1 MHRQKWVA
9 VVAMGSALAVSV
21 IACGKSA
28 APPAAPAAAPTSS
41 AAPAPPTETP
51 FAKAPPM
58 TEQVDFAKQ
67 LENFEAAKFS
77 DPTKISNTFLPYP
90 VGTQLT
96 YEGTAISEDEGTI
109 KRRFVQTVTDL
120 TKPIMGVRTVVVWDQ
135 DFDNDQL
142 KESELAFFG
151 QADNGDVWY
160 FGEYPESYENGRLAE
175 TPTWIAGIAGAHPGI
190 AMKATAEL
198 GSPSYSQGFSP
209 VVPWTDRSRLSQVGV
224 KDCVPQGC
232 NSNMI
237 VIDEFNREEPG
248 AIQQKYYAPGVGN
261 TRTNSMGT
269 NNEKLQLVKVTQLDP
284 AGLDAA
290 RAEALKLDASG
301 LAHSRE
307 VYAPSTPIEK
317 PAGK

>member
-1 MHRQKWVA
+1 MRRQKWVTG
-9 VVAMGSALAVSV
+9 VALGSVLAVSV
-21 IACGKSA
+21 IACGKPA
-28 APPAAPAAAPTSS
+28 APPAPPVAAPTAS

-58 TEQVDFAKQ
+58 TEQIDFAKQ

-77 DPTKISNTFLPYP
+77 DPTTISNTFLPLAP
-90 VGTQLT
+90 GTQRT
-96 YEGTAISEDEGTI
+96 YEGTATSQDEGMI

-135 DFDNDQL
+135 DFDNGQL
-142 KESELAFFG
+142 KEAELAFFG

-175 TPTWIAGIAGAHPGI
+175 IPTWIAGIAGAHPGI
-190 AMKATAEL
+190 VMKATAEL

-237 VIDEFNREEPG
+237 VVDEFNREEPG
-248 AIQQKYYAPGVGN
+248 AVQQKYYAPGVGN
-261 TRTNSMGT
+261 TRTSSIGLDSET
-269 NNEKLQLVKVTQLDP
+269 LQLVKLTQLDP
-284 AGLDAA
+284 AGLAAA
-290 RAEALKLDASG
+290 RAAALKLDASG
-301 LAHSRE
+301 LQHSRE
-307 VYAPSTPIEK
+307 VYAQSTPIEK